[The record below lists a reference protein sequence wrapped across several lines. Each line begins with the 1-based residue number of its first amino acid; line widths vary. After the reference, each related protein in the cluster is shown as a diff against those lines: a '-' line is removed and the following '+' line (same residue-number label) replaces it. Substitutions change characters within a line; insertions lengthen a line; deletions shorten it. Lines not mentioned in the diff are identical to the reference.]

1 MDNPTRA
8 PTCRFGPDR
17 RLTAL
22 CAVLAAVAVAI
33 AVLSGD
39 SPGRILASIA
49 AALLAGYVITDL
61 AFWPRLVATG
71 SGLKIRTP
79 SVRATLPWAE
89 VDAIRVDERTH
100 LGLMS
105 RTLEIDAGALLVVF
119 SRRTLGEA
127 PSTVAELLEAFRAR
141 R

>member
-1 MDNPTRA
+1 MDNPNRI

-22 CAVLAAVAVAI
+22 CIVLAVVAVAVAI
-33 AVLSGD
+33 LSGD
-39 SPGRILASIA
+39 SPGRILAGIA
-49 AALLAGYVITDL
+49 AVLLAGYVITDL

-71 SGLKIRTP
+71 GGLTIRTP
-79 SVRATLPWAE
+79 STRTTLPWEA
-89 VDAIRVDERTH
+89 VDAVRVDERTR

-105 RTLEIDAGALLVVF
+105 RTLEIDSGALLVVL
-119 SRRTLGEA
+119 SRRALGED
-127 PSTVAELLEAFRAR
+127 PRTVADLLEAFRR

>member
-1 MDNPTRA
+1 VDNPNRV

-22 CAVLAAVAVAI
+22 CVVLAAVAVAVAI
-33 AVLSGD
+33 LSGD
-39 SPGRILASIA
+39 SPGRILAGIA
-49 AALLAGYVITDL
+49 VLLAGYAITDL

-71 SGLKIRTP
+71 SGLTIRTP
-79 SVRATLPWAE
+79 STRATLPWAA
-89 VDAIRVDERTH
+89 VDAVRVDERTR

-105 RTLEIDAGALLVVF
+105 RTLEIDSGALLVVL
-119 SRRTLGEA
+119 SRRALGED
-127 PSTVAELLEAFRAR
+127 PRTVADLLEAFRR

>member
-1 MDNPTRA
+1 MDNPNRI

-22 CAVLAAVAVAI
+22 CIVLAVVAVAVAI
-33 AVLSGD
+33 LSGD
-39 SPGRILASIA
+39 SPGRILAGIA
-49 AALLAGYVITDL
+49 ALLLAGYAITDL

-71 SGLKIRTP
+71 GGLTIRTP
-79 SVRATLPWAE
+79 STRTTLPWEA
-89 VDAIRVDERTH
+89 VDAVRVDERTR

-105 RTLEIDAGALLVVF
+105 RTLEIDSGALLVVL
-119 SRRTLGEA
+119 SRRALGED
-127 PSTVAELLEAFRAR
+127 PRTVADLLEAFRR

>member
-1 MDNPTRA
+1 VDNPTRE

-22 CAVLAAVAVAI
+22 CIVLAVVAVAI

-49 AALLAGYVITDL
+49 AALLAGYAITDL
-61 AFWPRLVATG
+61 AFWPRLIANSTG
-71 SGLKIRTP
+71 LTIRTP
-79 SVRATLPWAE
+79 TARARLPWAE
-89 VDAIRVDERTH
+89 VDAVRVDERPR

-105 RTLEIDAGALLVVF
+105 RTLEIDSGALLVVF
-119 SRRTLGEA
+119 SRRTLGED
-127 PSTVAELLEAFRAR
+127 PHTVAELLDAFRR
-141 R
+141 H

>member
-22 CAVLAAVAVAI
+22 CAVLAIVAVAF

-39 SPGRILASIA
+39 GAGRVLASIA
-49 AALLAGYVITDL
+49 AALLAGYALTDI
-61 AFWPRLVATG
+61 AFWPRLVASG
-71 SGLKIRTP
+71 SGLTIRTP
-79 SVRATLPWAE
+79 TVRTALPWAA
-89 VDAIRVDERTH
+89 VDAVRVDERAH

-105 RTLEIDAGALLVVF
+105 RTLEIEAGALLVVF
-119 SRRTLGEA
+119 SRRTLGDD
-127 PSTVAELLEAFRAR
+127 PRTVADLLDAFRLR

>member
-1 MDNPTRA
+1 VDKPTRA

-22 CAVLAAVAVAI
+22 CAVLAAVAVAV

-39 SPGRILASIA
+39 AAGRILAGIA
-49 AALLAGYVITDL
+49 AALLAGYAVTDL
-61 AFWPRLVATG
+61 AFWPRLVASG
-71 SGLKIRTP
+71 SGLTIRTP
-79 SVRATLPWAE
+79 TTRATLPWAE
-89 VDAIRVDERTH
+89 VDTIRVDERSH

-119 SRRTLGEA
+119 SRRTLGDD
-127 PSTVAELLEAFRAR
+127 PGTVAELLEAFRR
-141 R
+141 QP